1 MSNGQYAE
9 VPAIDFEPKGI
20 LGKKAAL
27 EIDKIKMSKQ
37 QKEDAEFL
45 EKIAR
50 EAKLE
55 RQKKKAKKDFEK

>member
-37 QKEDAEFL
+37 QKED
-45 EKIAR
+45 
-50 EAKLE
+50 
-55 RQKKKAKKDFEK
+55 